1 MFKNNKNLPLHTTT
15 VTTLTDIVIML
26 LFLLLRCCFY
36 FILLLL
42 LSWSIVEKSV
52 YILLFWRRPPS
63 LLHPCSVWL
72 DEADVPLHREAPSS
86 IHPLYLTNTGRW
98 RSVRWAAA
106 QEHGLQPSTV
116 MDELFLC
123 FFPVLF
129 LFFVPYFSLYPQ
141 VVITMTILF
150 SFPTHLFADFGL
162 SDNPPL
168 ELNIKKG
175 DEGFKIFM

>member
-129 LFFVPYFSLYPQ
+129 LFLYHIFLSIPKLSSRWPFCSLFPLIYLQ
-141 VVITMTILF
+141 TSDCLIT
-150 SFPTHLFADFGL
+150 HH
-162 SDNPPL
+162 
-168 ELNIKKG
+168 
-175 DEGFKIFM
+175 